1 MWRVLRTLKNPR
13 RVREIGLCRKA
24 TPEWKQLLGAY
35 LGFVFQPFSIELSSG
50 RFEFLEKS
58 DVATFWQIF
67 FAQVYPL
74 RPSDRIIVDAGGNI
88 GAFSLFALLA
98 IPECRVFTVEP
109 SPGSFERLRSVLKAH
124 GVDRRCTAINAALGG
139 SIGSTTIMS
148 AGPSQFRRTGAAGD
162 AVPMVTLESIL
173 PPGDTDLLK
182 MDIEGAEY
190 DALGSAT
197 PAVLQRIRR
206 IVLEMH
212 PTEGT
217 PYRWPSLREHLVSAG
232 FHVTME
238 TDDGGG
244 YGIAHLER

>member
-109 SPGSFERLRSVLKAH
+109 SPGSFERL
-124 GVDRRCTAINAALGG
+124 GG
-139 SIGSTTIMS
+139 SVGSTTIMS